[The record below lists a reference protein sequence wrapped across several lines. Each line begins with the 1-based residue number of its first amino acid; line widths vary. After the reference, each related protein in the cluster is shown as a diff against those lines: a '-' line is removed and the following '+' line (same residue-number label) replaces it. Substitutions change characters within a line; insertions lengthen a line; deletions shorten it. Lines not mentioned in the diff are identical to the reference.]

1 MGASWLLQQSMT
13 SSSIPDPMQRKMMM
27 LMPIMFTFFMMNM
40 PSGLVIYWLT
50 SNVLGMA
57 QQYLTNKKA
66 DQLDA
71 EAKAQG
77 DGSSKGNGSSK
88 GDGSSRR
95 RVEDGQSA

>member
-1 MGASWLLQQSMT
+1 
-13 SSSIPDPMQRKMMM
+13 MQRKMMM

-50 SNVLGMA
+50 SNVLGA
-57 QQYLTNKKA
+57 RQCLTNKKA

-77 DGSSKGNGSSK
+77 TAQ
-88 GDGSSRR
+88 RR
-95 RVEDGQSA
+95 RVHDGQSA